1 MMLGFAMGFHN
12 GLALEIIPD
21 CPATTVM
28 TMTIVKVSMNAAD
41 ACQYY
46 LASKSIIKLYHIQ
59 KKKPTDYEKNMSNS
73 FNKAYKKLQSLYEP
87 LLLFI
92 IGAIVGAAV
101 NREVVFFS
109 LAVPLLL
116 TLLITVDIYRT
127 GGGGSASRCSSK
139 SFNSNSSSVD
149 GDILLQCTADNPLQ
163 SSVESKTAIIEGS
176 GTV

>member
-12 GLALEIIPD
+12 GLALEIIPE

-46 LASKSIIKLYHIQ
+46 LASESINKLYHM
-59 KKKPTDYEKNMSNS
+59 KKKPTDYQKNMSNS
-73 FNKAYKKLQSLYEP
+73 FDKAYKKLQSLYEP

-92 IGAIVGAAV
+92 IGAIAGAAV
-101 NREVVFFS
+101 NRGVVFFS
-109 LAVPLLL
+109 LLVPLLL

-127 GGGGSASRCSSK
+127 RGASRCSSK
-139 SFNSNSSSVD
+139 KSLNNNSTSSSVD
-149 GDILLQCTADNPLQ
+149 GYISLQSIADNPLQ
-163 SSVESKTAIIEGS
+163 TSVDSKITMIEGS
-176 GTV
+176 DTV

>member
-1 MMLGFAMGFHN
+1 MGFHN

-92 IGAIVGAAV
+92 IGAITGAAF

-127 GGGGSASRCSSK
+127 GGGASLCSSK

-163 SSVESKTAIIEGS
+163 SSVESKTTMIEGS

>member
-59 KKKPTDYEKNMSNS
+59 KKKKPTDYEKNMSNS

-116 TLLITVDIYRT
+116 TLIITVDIYRT
-127 GGGGSASRCSSK
+127 GGGAASSK

-163 SSVESKTAIIEGS
+163 SSLESKTAIIEGS

>member
-46 LASKSIIKLYHIQ
+46 LASKSIIKLYQIQ

-73 FNKAYKKLQSLYEP
+73 FSKASKKLQSLYEP

-92 IGAIVGAAV
+92 TGAITGAAV
-101 NREVVFFS
+101 NRGVVFFS
-109 LAVPLLL
+109 LVIPLLL

-127 GGGGSASRCSSK
+127 HTGGGASLCSSK
-139 SFNSNSSSVD
+139 SFNSNSSSID
-149 GDILLQCTADNPLQ
+149 GDILLQYTADNPLQ
-163 SSVESKTAIIEGS
+163 SSVESKIAIIEGS